1 MAAKQRTVIPP
12 KKESLWVRVRRYR
25 VAYAF
30 IAPAVFIMLLVH
42 LIPTAEAVYM
52 SFLNV
57 DVQYLAKP
65 LRAPFVGLQHYQQI
79 LKGLILGGGDAL
91 IKGLTQALE
100 NSFYFLLWVQVGTTI
115 LGLVLAL
122 LLNRDF
128 KWRGLARTLVL
139 LPWVVPTFVVGII
152 FQFIWLQRGG
162 LANRILVDWLHV
174 VEKPISWL
182 IGPNSRTA
190 LIIPAVWRGIPFMA
204 VQYLATLQ
212 VVPEDL
218 YEAAAMDGA
227 GTWQKF
233 RYITLPFLT
242 PILVVTNMFG
252 LIFNFFGFGPYNIAV
267 SLFSSDNLGRYNNLL
282 TIAIVRQTFN
292 NNLYGYGAAASVLM
306 MIVALVVVGFWYRL
320 FRSGLI
326 SD

>member
-1 MAAKQRTVIPP
+1 MTVKQPIE
-12 KKESLWVRVRRYR
+12 ESLWVRMRRSR
-25 VAYAF
+25 IAYTF
-30 IAPAVFIMLLVH
+30 IAPAVLIMLLVH

-52 SFLNV
+52 SFLAV
-57 DVQYLAKP
+57 DVRYLAQP
-65 LRAPFVGLQHYQQI
+65 LRAPFVGLAHYRD
-79 LKGLILGGGDAL
+79 ILGGLIFGGGDSL
-91 IKGLTQALE
+91 IKGLVQALV
-100 NSFYFLLWVQVGTTI
+100 NSAHFLFYVQAGTTA

-122 LLNRDF
+122 LLNREF
-128 KWRGLARTLVL
+128 RGRGLARTLVL
-139 LPWVVPTFVVGII
+139 LPWVVPTFVVGLI

-162 LANRILVDWLHV
+162 LANRVLVDWLHV
-174 VEKPISWL
+174 VDEPISWL
-182 IGPNSRTA
+182 IGPRSRTA
-190 LIIPAVWRGIPFMA
+190 LIIPAIWRGIPFTT
-204 VQYLATLQ
+204 VQYLAALQ
-212 VVPEDL
+212 VIPGEL
-218 YEAAAMDGA
+218 QEAAAIDGA
-227 GTWQKF
+227 NTWQKF

-242 PILVVTNMFG
+242 PILFVTNLFG

-306 MIVALVVVGFWYRL
+306 MIVALLVVGVWYRL